1 VSESFTLGN
10 AIDINPVPLHWCV
23 ERTNNELEDD
33 MKAMV
38 YTQYGPLDVLKLEEV
53 EKPVPKENEVLIKVH
68 AASVTFGDLAAV
80 KGEPFMV
87 RFTLGLREPK
97 YKILGKDV
105 AGQVEAVGADV
116 KQFMPGNKVFGDLSE
131 CGWGAYAEYVSVPE
145 NALVQKP
152 ANVTF
157 EAAAAVPESG
167 VVALQGL
174 REKGQIRSGQKVL
187 IYGASGGIGTFAV
200 QIAKSF
206 GAEVTGVCS
215 TRNLDM
221 VRSLGADHVIDYT
234 KEDFTQN
241 GEQYDL
247 ILATAGY
254 RSIFDY
260 KRALAP
266 GGNYVATG
274 GDMAQIF
281 QPMLLGPWLSTGG
294 RKMTNLAMKPDK
306 EDLTFVKELI
316 EAGKVVPVIDKRFP
330 LRELPE
336 ALRYYGEGHS
346 RGKVVITVAH

>member
-1 VSESFTLGN
+1 
-10 AIDINPVPLHWCV
+10 
-23 ERTNNELEDD
+23 
-33 MKAMV
+33 MKAMIQ
-38 YTQYGPLDVLKLEEV
+38 TAYGEPPDVLELTDV
-53 EKPVPKENEVLIKVH
+53 EKPAPKDGEVLVKVR

-80 KGEPFMV
+80 RGEPFIA
-87 RFTLGLREPK
+87 RLSLGLREPK
-97 YKILGKDV
+97 IKTPGKDV
-105 AGQVEAVGADV
+105 AGQVESVGPKV
-116 KQFMPGNKVFGDLSE
+116 KQFKPGDEVFGDLSE

-145 NALVQKP
+145 NVLVQKP

-157 EAAAAVPESG
+157 EAAGAVPESA

-174 REKGQIRSGQKVL
+174 QDKGKIQSGQKVL

-215 TRNLDM
+215 TRNLEL

-241 GEQYDL
+241 VEGYDL

-266 GGNYVATG
+266 GGYYVATG
-274 GDMAQIF
+274 GEMAQIF
-281 QPMLLGPWLSTGG
+281 QPMLLGPLVSSGG

-306 EDLTFVKELI
+306 DDLTYVKELI
-316 EAGKVVPVIDKRFP
+316 EAGKVAPVIDRSYP
-330 LRELPE
+330 LNELPE
-336 ALRYYGEGHS
+336 ALRYYAEGRS
-346 RGKVVITVAH
+346 RGKVVVTIA

>member
-1 VSESFTLGN
+1 
-10 AIDINPVPLHWCV
+10 
-23 ERTNNELEDD
+23 

-38 YTQYGPLDVLKLEEV
+38 YTLYGPPNVLKLTEV
-53 EKPVPKENEVLIKVH
+53 AKPAPKDGEVLVKVR
-68 AASVTFGDLAAV
+68 ASSVTFGDLAV
-80 KGEPFMV
+80 LKGEPFMV
-87 RFTLGLREPK
+87 RFSLGLREPK
-97 YKILGKDV
+97 IRILGKDV
-105 AGQVEAVGADV
+105 AGQVEAVGANV
-116 KQFMPGNKVFGDLSE
+116 EQFKPGDEVFGDLSE

-145 NALVQKP
+145 NALVRKP

-157 EAAAAVPESG
+157 EAAGAVPESA

-174 REKGQIRSGQKVL
+174 RKGQIQSGQKVL
-187 IYGASGGIGTFAV
+187 IYGASGGIGTLAV

-206 GAEVTGVCS
+206 DTEVTGVCS

-221 VRSLGADHVIDYT
+221 VGSLGADYVIDYT

-266 GGNYVATG
+266 GGHYVATG

-281 QPMLLGPWLSTGG
+281 QPMLLGPLVSSGG
-294 RKMTNLAMKPDK
+294 RKMSNLAMKPDK
-306 EDLTFVKELI
+306 EDLTHIKELI
-316 EAGKVVPVIDKRFP
+316 EDDKVTPVIDKSFP
-330 LRELPE
+330 LSELPD
-336 ALRYYGEGHS
+336 ALRYYGEGRS
-346 RGKVVITVAH
+346 RGKVVVTMD